1 MAGFDPYPVGGWY
14 GAEDKN
20 ENDPISLDEEI
31 FMAYLELKNV
41 NKYYAGVAAVH
52 DFNLDIEKGSLVSF
66 LGPSGCGKTTT
77 LRMIAGFEQ
86 LDSGTIHLDG
96 SDIVPVPPNRRD
108 IGMVFQ
114 AYALFPNL
122 TVRENIAFGLQ
133 MKKTPK
139 KETEQRVNEV
149 LDMVRL
155 QDTAKR
161 FPHQL
166 SGGQQQ
172 RIALARAL
180 AVQPRVLLLDEPLSA
195 LDAEV
200 RVVLR
205 GEIRRIQSELAIT
218 TVYVTHDQEEALSI
232 SDKVVVM
239 NKGLIEQVGKPEEIY
254 RAPSSRFVATFIGT
268 ANQFLGKTSGKNKVL
283 CNNVELVTGSLKDF
297 TVGQMVV
304 VLVRPEN
311 IQVQAEKPQQ
321 PNWNIVQGGIETITF
336 HGAVTRLGVNVN
348 GQRVVADITVANT
361 QPVSLSQK
369 IWLLF
374 PPDACQVMAAEE

>member
-1 MAGFDPYPVGGWY
+1 
-14 GAEDKN
+14 
-20 ENDPISLDEEI
+20 
-31 FMAYLELKNV
+31 MAYLELRNISKSFSNII
-41 NKYYAGVAAVH
+41 AVQE
-52 DFNLDIEKGSLVSF
+52 FSLDIKKGSLVSF

-86 LDSGTIHLDG
+86 PDKGTIELDG
-96 SDIVPVPPNRRD
+96 SDITIVPPNQRD

-114 AYALFPNL
+114 SYALFPNM
-122 TVRENIAFGLQ
+122 TVRENVAFGLQ
-133 MKKTPK
+133 MKKKPK
-139 KETEQRVNEV
+139 EEIEKRVNEV

-155 QDTAKR
+155 KDTAKR

-200 RVVLR
+200 RVALR

-239 NKGLIEQVGKPEEIY
+239 DKGHILQVGTPEEIY
-254 RAPSSRFVATFIGT
+254 RAPQNRFVATFIGT
-268 ANQFLGKTSGKNKVL
+268 ANQFFGKVSGKSSVECEKVSL
-283 CNNVELVTGSLKDF
+283 TTGILKEF
-297 TVGQMVV
+297 RQGQKVV

-311 IQVQAEKPQQ
+311 ILIQSEKPIRTGS
-321 PNWNIVQGGIETITF
+321 NIIEGVVETITF
-336 HGAVTRLGVNVN
+336 HGAVTRIGINASD
-348 GQRVVADITVANT
+348 QRIVADITVSSKT
-361 QPVSLSQK
+361 PVVLNQK
-369 IWLLF
+369 VWLLF
-374 PPDACQVMAAEE
+374 PSSSCQVMPVDE

>member
-1 MAGFDPYPVGGWY
+1 
-14 GAEDKN
+14 
-20 ENDPISLDEEI
+20 
-31 FMAYLELKNV
+31 MAYLDLKNV
-41 NKYYAGVAAVH
+41 SKSFAGTLAVK
-52 DFNLDIEKGSLVSF
+52 DFNLEIEKGSLVSF

-86 LDSGTIHLDG
+86 LDSGTIQLDDA
-96 SDIVPVPPNRRD
+96 DITAVPPNRRD

-114 AYALFPNL
+114 AYALFPNM
-122 TVRENIAFGLQ
+122 TVRENIAYGLQ

-139 KETEQRVNEV
+139 KEIEERINQV

-155 QDTAKR
+155 LDTAKR

-239 NKGLIEQVGKPEEIY
+239 NKGNIEQVGTPEQIY
-254 RAPSSRFVATFIGT
+254 RTPQTRFVATFIGT
-268 ANQFLGKTSGKNKVL
+268 ANQFLGKVSGKDAIDCINMRL
-283 CNNVELVTGSLKDF
+283 LTDPLINFLE
-297 TVGQMVV
+297 GQNVV

-311 IQVQAEKPQQ
+311 IQVQLEQSQASR
-321 PNWNIVQGGIETITF
+321 WNAIPGVVETITF
-336 HGAVTRLGVNVN
+336 HGAVTRLGVNAS

-361 QPVSLSQK
+361 KPVYLNQK
-369 IWLLF
+369 VWLQF
-374 PPDACQVMAAEE
+374 PPNVCQVMAENE

>member
-1 MAGFDPYPVGGWY
+1 M
-14 GAEDKN
+14 
-20 ENDPISLDEEI
+20 S
-31 FMAYLELKNV
+31 YLELKNI
-41 NKYYAGVAAVH
+41 NKSYAGVAAVH

-86 LDSGTIHLDG
+86 LDSGTIRLDG

-139 KETEQRVNEV
+139 KETEKRVNEV

-239 NKGLIEQVGKPEEIY
+239 NKGLIEQIGTPEEIY
-254 RAPSSRFVATFIGT
+254 RAPMSRFVATFIGT

-283 CNNVELVTGSLKDF
+283 CNNVELLTGDLNGF
-297 TVGQMVV
+297 EEGQAVV

-311 IQVQAEKPQQ
+311 VQVQADKPQQ
-321 PNWNIVQGGIETITF
+321 KDWNVVLGGIETITF

-361 QPVSLSQK
+361 QPVSLNQK
-369 IWLLF
+369 IWLMF

>member
-1 MAGFDPYPVGGWY
+1 
-14 GAEDKN
+14 
-20 ENDPISLDEEI
+20 
-31 FMAYLELKNV
+31 MAYLELRNISKNFTNV
-41 NKYYAGVAAVH
+41 VAVQ
-52 DFNLDIEKGSLVSF
+52 DFSLDIKKGSLVSF

-86 LDSGTIHLDG
+86 PDNGTIELDG
-96 SDIVPVPPNRRD
+96 CDITIVQPNQRD

-114 AYALFPNL
+114 SYALFPNM
-122 TVRENIAFGLQ
+122 TVHENVAFGLQ
-133 MKKTPK
+133 MKKK
-139 KETEQRVNEV
+139 SREEIEKRVTEV
-149 LDMVRL
+149 LEMVRL

-161 FPHQL
+161 YPHQL

-200 RVVLR
+200 RIVLR

-239 NKGLIEQVGKPEEIY
+239 DKGLIQQVGTPEEIY
-254 RAPSSRFVATFIGT
+254 RAPQNRFVATFIGT
-268 ANQFLGKTSGKNKVL
+268 ANQFFGKISGKD
-283 CNNVELVTGSLKDF
+283 NVICENVKLITGPLKDF
-297 TVGQMVV
+297 RQGQKVV

-311 IQVQAEKPQQ
+311 IQIQSEKPSHTSS
-321 PNWNIVQGGIETITF
+321 NIVEGVVETIIF
-336 HGAVTRLGVNVN
+336 HGAVTRIGLNASD
-348 GQRVVADITVANT
+348 QRIVADITVSSKT
-361 QPVSLSQK
+361 QVVLNQRV
-369 IWLLF
+369 WLLF
-374 PPDACQVMAAEE
+374 PSNSCQVMPIDA

>member
-1 MAGFDPYPVGGWY
+1 
-14 GAEDKN
+14 
-20 ENDPISLDEEI
+20 
-31 FMAYLELKNV
+31 MAYLDLKNV
-41 NKYYAGVAAVH
+41 SKSYAGVLAVK
-52 DFNLDIEKGSLVSF
+52 DFSLDIEKGSLVSF

-86 LDSGTIHLDG
+86 LDNGTIRLDEA
-96 SDIVPVPPNRRD
+96 DITSVPPNQRD

-114 AYALFPNL
+114 AYALFPNM

-133 MKKTPK
+133 MKKTSK
-139 KETEQRVNEV
+139 KEIEKRVNQV

-155 QDTAKR
+155 QDTSKR

-239 NKGLIEQVGKPEEIY
+239 NKGIIEQVGTPEEIY
-254 RAPSSRFVATFIGT
+254 RAPQTRFVATFIGT
-268 ANQFLGKTSGKNKVL
+268 ANQFYGQVSGKDAVA
-283 CNNVELVTGSLKDF
+283 CNTVRLLTEPLQSFKD
-297 TVGQMVV
+297 GQSVV

-311 IQVQAEKPQQ
+311 IQVQAEQ
-321 PNWNIVQGGIETITF
+321 PENGRWNAISGVVETITF
-336 HGAVTRLGVNVN
+336 HGAVTRLGVNAS

-361 QPVSLSQK
+361 KTISLNQK
-369 IWLLF
+369 VWLQF
-374 PPDACQVMAAEE
+374 PPNVCQVMAEDE

>member
-1 MAGFDPYPVGGWY
+1 
-14 GAEDKN
+14 
-20 ENDPISLDEEI
+20 
-31 FMAYLELKNV
+31 MAYLELKNV
-41 NKYYAGVAAVH
+41 TKSFASTPAVR
-52 DFNLDIEKGSLVSF
+52 DFTLDIEKGSLVSF

-86 LDSGTIHLDG
+86 LDTGTIQLDG
-96 SDIVPVPPNRRD
+96 SDITTMPPNRRD

-114 AYALFPNL
+114 AYALFPNM

-133 MKKTPK
+133 MKKTSKMEIK
-139 KETEQRVNEV
+139 KRVDAV
-149 LDMVRL
+149 LEMVRL

-161 FPHQL
+161 YPHQL

-180 AVQPRVLLLDEPLSA
+180 AVEPRVLLLDEPLSA

-239 NKGLIEQVGKPEEIY
+239 NKGFIEQVGTPEEIY
-254 RAPSSRFVATFIGT
+254 RAPNTRFVATFIGT
-268 ANQFLGKTSGKNKVL
+268 ANQFYGV
-283 CNNVELVTGSLKDF
+283 VTGKDSVDCTNIKLSVEDLNDF
-297 TVGQMVV
+297 SNGQSVV

-311 IQVQAEKPQQ
+311 IQVQSKQ
-321 PNWNIVQGGIETITF
+321 PKLNNWNIMQGEIETITF
-336 HGAVTRLGVNVN
+336 HGAITRLGANVS

-361 QPVSLSQK
+361 EAVSLNQK
-369 IWLLF
+369 IWLSF
-374 PPDACQVMAAEE
+374 PSDACQVMAVNE

>member
-1 MAGFDPYPVGGWY
+1 
-14 GAEDKN
+14 
-20 ENDPISLDEEI
+20 
-31 FMAYLELKNV
+31 MAYLDLKNV
-41 NKYYAGVAAVH
+41 SKTYAGVAAVH
-52 DFNLDIEKGSLVSF
+52 DFTLDIEKGSLVSF

-86 LDSGTIHLDG
+86 LDGGTIQLDG
-96 SDIVPVPPNRRD
+96 RDITTVPPNRRD

-114 AYALFPNL
+114 AYALFPNMN
-122 TVRENIAFGLQ
+122 VRENIAFGLQ
-133 MKKTPK
+133 MKKTAK
-139 KETEQRVNEV
+139 KEIEKRVDTV
-149 LDMVRL
+149 LEMVRL
-155 QDTAKR
+155 QETAKR

-239 NKGLIEQVGKPEEIY
+239 NKGLVEQVGTPEEIY
-254 RAPSSRFVATFIGT
+254 RAPKTRFVATFIGT
-268 ANQFLGKTSGKNKVL
+268 ANQFYGLVAGKDRVDCKNVKLFADGLKEYNSGQ
-283 CNNVELVTGSLKDF
+283 S
-297 TVGQMVV
+297 VV

-311 IQVQAEKPQQ
+311 IQVQSEQ
-321 PNWNIVQGGIETITF
+321 PMRSNWNIIQGMVETITF
-336 HGAVTRLGVNVN
+336 HGAVTRLGVNVS

-361 QPVSLSQK
+361 EAISLNQR
-369 IWLLF
+369 IWLSF
-374 PPDACQVMAAEE
+374 PSDACQVMAVNE

>member
-1 MAGFDPYPVGGWY
+1 
-14 GAEDKN
+14 
-20 ENDPISLDEEI
+20 
-31 FMAYLELKNV
+31 MAYLELKNV
-41 NKYYAGVAAVH
+41 NKAFGGVAAVN
-52 DFNLDIEKGSLVSF
+52 DFSLDIEKGSLVSF

-86 LDSGTIHLDG
+86 LDSGTIRLDG
-96 SDIVPVPPNRRD
+96 DDIVPVPPNRRD

-114 AYALFPNL
+114 AYALFPNM
-122 TVRENIAFGLQ
+122 TVRENIAFGLR
-133 MKKTPK
+133 MKKAPK
-139 KETEQRVNEV
+139 EDIEKRVDIA

-155 QDTAKR
+155 KDTGKR

-239 NKGLIEQVGKPEEIY
+239 NKGLIEQVGTPEEIY
-254 RAPSSRFVATFIGT
+254 RAPQSRFVATFIGT
-268 ANQFLGKTSGKNKVL
+268 ANQFPGQVAGKNKVVG
-283 CNNVELVTGSLKDF
+283 NNIELLTGNMKGFND
-297 TVGQMVV
+297 GQSVV
-304 VLVRPEN
+304 VLVRPET
-311 IQVQAEKPQQ
+311 IQVQAENPRQE
-321 PNWNIVQGGIETITF
+321 NCNIIPGEIETITF
-336 HGAVTRLGVNVN
+336 HGAVTRLGVNTN
-348 GQRVVADITVANT
+348 GQRVVADITIANT
-361 QPVSLSQK
+361 QPVSLNQK
-369 IWLLF
+369 IWLTF
-374 PPDACQVMAAEE
+374 PPDACQVMAAD

>member
-1 MAGFDPYPVGGWY
+1 
-14 GAEDKN
+14 
-20 ENDPISLDEEI
+20 
-31 FMAYLELKNV
+31 MAYLELKNV
-41 NKYYAGVAAVH
+41 SKTFSSVIAVH
-52 DFNLDIEKGSLVSF
+52 EFSLEIIKGSLVSF

-86 LDSGTIHLDG
+86 PDTGTIDLDD
-96 SDIVPVPPNRRD
+96 SDITDVPPNQRD

-114 AYALFPNL
+114 SYALFPNM
-122 TVRENIAFGLQ
+122 TVRENVAFGLQ
-133 MKKTPK
+133 MKKKT
-139 KETEQRVNEV
+139 KEDIEKRTNEV
-149 LDMVRL
+149 LEMVRL

-161 FPHQL
+161 YPHQL

-239 NKGLIEQVGKPEEIY
+239 NKGIIQQIGTPEEIY
-254 RAPSSRFVATFIGT
+254 RAPQNRFVATFIGT
-268 ANQFLGKTSGKNKVL
+268 ANQFFGKISAKDNVACENFTLITGVL
-283 CNNVELVTGSLKDF
+283 KEFKQD
-297 TVGQMVV
+297 QKVV

-311 IQVQAEKPQQ
+311 ILIQPEKPERSG
-321 PNWNIVQGGIETITF
+321 WNILQGVVETITF
-336 HGAVTRLGVNVN
+336 HGAVTRIGLNVN
-348 GQRVVADITVANT
+348 DQRVVADTTVSSNT
-361 QPVSLSQK
+361 AVVLNQK

-374 PPDACQVMAAEE
+374 PPSSCQVMPVTE

>member
-1 MAGFDPYPVGGWY
+1 
-14 GAEDKN
+14 
-20 ENDPISLDEEI
+20 
-31 FMAYLELKNV
+31 MAYLDLKNV
-41 NKYYAGVAAVH
+41 SKSFAGTLAVK
-52 DFNLDIEKGSLVSF
+52 DFNLEIEKGTLVAF

-86 LDSGTIHLDG
+86 LDSGTILLDN
-96 SDIVPVPPNRRD
+96 SDISSVPPNRRD

-114 AYALFPNL
+114 SYALFPNL
-122 TVRENIAFGLQ
+122 TVRENIAFGLE

-139 KETEQRVNEV
+139 KDAEKRVNQV

-155 QDTAKR
+155 QETAKR

-239 NKGLIEQVGKPEEIY
+239 NKGIIEQVGAPEEIY
-254 RAPSSRFVATFIGT
+254 RAPQTRFVATFIGT
-268 ANQFLGKTSGKNKVL
+268 ANQFHGKVDGKQSVD
-283 CNNVELVTGSLKDF
+283 CGNVRLLTESLNDF
-297 TVGQMVV
+297 TDRQSVV

-311 IQVQAEKPQQ
+311 VQVQLEQ
-321 PNWNIVQGGIETITF
+321 PGDGSWNAIPGVVETITF
-336 HGAVTRLGVNVN
+336 HGAVTRLGVNAG
-348 GQRVVADITVANT
+348 GQRVVADITVSNT
-361 QPVSLSQK
+361 KPVALNQK
-369 IWLLF
+369 IWLQF
-374 PPDACQVMAAEE
+374 TPDKCQVMVADE

>member
-1 MAGFDPYPVGGWY
+1 
-14 GAEDKN
+14 
-20 ENDPISLDEEI
+20 
-31 FMAYLELKNV
+31 MAYLDLKEV
-41 NKYYAGVAAVH
+41 NKLFAGVAAVR
-52 DFNLDIEKGSLVSF
+52 DFNLAIEKGSLVSF

-77 LRMIAGFEQ
+77 LRMIAGFEK
-86 LDSGTIHLDG
+86 LDTGTIELDG
-96 SDIVPVPPNRRD
+96 NDITAVPPNSRD

-114 AYALFPNL
+114 AYALFPNM
-122 TVRENIAFGLQ
+122 TVRGNIAFGLL
-133 MKKTPK
+133 MKKLPK
-139 KETEQRVNEV
+139 KEIEKRVDSV
-149 LDMVRL
+149 LEMVRL
-155 QDTAKR
+155 RETAGR

-239 NKGLIEQVGKPEEIY
+239 NKGVIEQVGTPEEIY
-254 RAPSSRFVATFIGT
+254 RAPQTHFVATFIGT
-268 ANQFLGKTSGKNKVL
+268 ANQFFGKASGSDTVIGANFTLRVD
-283 CNNVELVTGSLKDF
+283 GLKGF
-297 TVGQMVV
+297 AEGRRVV
-304 VLVRPEN
+304 VLVRPET
-311 IQVQAEKPQQ
+311 IHVEPDQPQRDG
-321 PNWNIVQGGIETITF
+321 WNSIAGEVETITF
-336 HGAVTRLGVNVN
+336 HGAITRLGVNLM

-361 QPVSLSQK
+361 KPISLNQK

-374 PPDACQVMAAEE
+374 PPEACQVMAVYEG

>member
-1 MAGFDPYPVGGWY
+1 MSY
-14 GAEDKN
+14 
-20 ENDPISLDEEI
+20 LD
-31 FMAYLELKNV
+31 LKNV
-41 NKYYAGVAAVH
+41 NKSFSGVVAVH
-52 DFNLDIEKGSLVSF
+52 DFNLEIDKGSLVSF

-77 LRMIAGFEQ
+77 LRMIAGFAK
-86 LDSGTIHLDG
+86 LDEGTIELDG
-96 SDIVPVPPNRRD
+96 NDITTVPPNQRD

-114 AYALFPNL
+114 AYALFPNM
-122 TVRENIAFGLQ
+122 TVRGNVAFGLL
-133 MKKTPK
+133 MKKMPK
-139 KETEQRVNEV
+139 REIDQRVDNV
-149 LDMVRL
+149 LEMVRL
-155 QDTAKR
+155 QDAAKR

-239 NKGLIEQVGKPEEIY
+239 NKGVIEQIGTPEEIY
-254 RAPSSRFVATFIGT
+254 RTPQTHFVATFIGT
-268 ANQFLGKTSGKNKVL
+268 ANQFFGKVSGRHTVI
-283 CNNVELVTGSLKDF
+283 CNHF
-297 TVGQMVV
+297 TLLADGLNGFADGQRVV
-304 VLVRPEN
+304 VLVRPET
-311 IQVQAEKPQQ
+311 IHVEPDPPQHDG
-321 PNWNIVQGGIETITF
+321 WNIIPGEVETITF
-336 HGAVTRLGVNVN
+336 HGAVTRLGVDLH

-361 QPVSLSQK
+361 KLISLNQK

-374 PPDACQVMAAEE
+374 PPDACQVMAVDERS

>member
-1 MAGFDPYPVGGWY
+1 
-14 GAEDKN
+14 
-20 ENDPISLDEEI
+20 
-31 FMAYLELKNV
+31 MAYLDLKSV
-41 NKYYAGVAAVH
+41 YKSYSGVDVVH
-52 DFNLDIEKGSLVSF
+52 DFNLEIGKGSLVSF

-77 LRMIAGFEQ
+77 LRMIAGFTK
-86 LDSGTIHLDG
+86 LDEGTIRLDG
-96 SDIVPVPPNRRD
+96 DDITTVSPNRRD

-114 AYALFPNL
+114 AYALFPNM
-122 TVRENIAFGLQ
+122 TVRKNIAFGLL
-133 MKKTPK
+133 MKKMPK
-139 KETEQRVNEV
+139 QETEKRVDDV

-155 QDTAKR
+155 QDAAER

-239 NKGLIEQVGKPEEIY
+239 NRGVIEQIGTPEEIY
-254 RAPSSRFVATFIGT
+254 RTPQTHFVATFIGT
-268 ANQFLGKTSGKNKVL
+268 ANQFFGKVSGRDTVI
-283 CNNVELVTGSLKDF
+283 CDHF
-297 TVGQMVV
+297 TLFAEDMKGFTDGQRVV
-304 VLVRPEN
+304 VLVRPET
-311 IQVQAEKPQQ
+311 IHVEPDRPQHDG
-321 PNWNIVQGGIETITF
+321 WNILPGEVETITF
-336 HGAVTRLGVNVN
+336 HGAVTRLGVNLH
-348 GQRVVADITVANT
+348 GQRVAADITVANT
-361 QPVSLSQK
+361 KPISLNQR
-369 IWLLF
+369 IWLQF
-374 PPDACQVMAAEE
+374 APAACQVMAIDERS